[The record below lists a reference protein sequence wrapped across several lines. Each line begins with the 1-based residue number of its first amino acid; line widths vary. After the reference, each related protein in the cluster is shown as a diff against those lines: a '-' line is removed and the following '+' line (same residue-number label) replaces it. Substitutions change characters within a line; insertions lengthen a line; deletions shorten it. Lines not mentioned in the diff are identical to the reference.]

1 MEVLLFSTV
10 SAIAQSLEKKNGYA
24 SLEADYKTA
33 DLTKLV
39 PELSADGVLDLLI
52 GPTTASR
59 TQFTTESLDEG
70 LIRLSVYEQVHA
82 LILSGYSELTGTFA
96 RVIGIVGYE
105 DIRGFHLLD
114 GMNARAVFVA
124 NLEFKA
130 KQYLENVLEVQ
141 PLFKFV
147 LFTAPRTPVL
157 SQKEVGE
164 EQELPCVMLSVVEE
178 PCSCS
183 SKQPS
188 VPTPAPNPSPKKK
201 AKVVKKKVATSST
214 PAVAVAPVLVEVK
227 KEHN

>member
-10 SAIAQSLEKKNGYA
+10 SAIGQSLEKKNGAA

-82 LILSGYSELTGTFA
+82 LILSGYSELTGTFS
-96 RVIGIVGYE
+96 RVIGIVGY
-105 DIRGFHLLD
+105 DDVRGFHLLD
-114 GMNARAVFVA
+114 GMNARAVFVS
-124 NLEFKA
+124 NLELKA

-147 LFTAPRTPVL
+147 VFTAPRTPVL
-157 SQKEVGE
+157 TQKEVVVVE
-164 EQELPCVMLSVVEE
+164 EELPCVILPVEE
-178 PCSCS
+178 PSS
-183 SKQPS
+183 SKQAS
-188 VPTPAPNPSPKKK
+188 IPTPAAPNPSPKKK
-201 AKVVKKKVATSST
+201 AKVVKKKVTTTST
-214 PAVAVAPVLVEVK
+214 PAAAPVLVEVK

>member
-10 SAIAQSLEKKNGYA
+10 SAIGQSLEKKNGYA

-157 SQKEVGE
+157 TQKEVVVVE
-164 EQELPCVMLSVVEE
+164 EELPCVMLSAAAEE
-178 PCSCS
+178 PS
-183 SKQPS
+183 SKQAS
-188 VPTPAPNPSPKKK
+188 VPAPVPNPSPKKK
-201 AKVVKKKVATSST
+201 AKVVKKKVTTST
-214 PAVAVAPVLVEVK
+214 PAVAPVLVEVK

>member
-1 MEVLLFSTV
+1 MLLFSTV
-10 SAIAQSLEKKNGYA
+10 SAIGQSLEKKNGYA

-157 SQKEVGE
+157 TQKEVVVVE
-164 EQELPCVMLSVVEE
+164 EELPCVMLSAAAEE
-178 PCSCS
+178 PS
-183 SKQPS
+183 SKQAS
-188 VPTPAPNPSPKKK
+188 VPAPVPNPSPKKK
-201 AKVVKKKVATSST
+201 AKVVKKKVTTST
-214 PAVAVAPVLVEVK
+214 PAVAPVLVEVK

>member
-1 MEVLLFSTV
+1 MFSTV
-10 SAIAQSLEKKNGYA
+10 SAIGQSLEKKNGYA

-157 SQKEVGE
+157 TQKEVVVVE
-164 EQELPCVMLSVVEE
+164 EELPCVMLSAAAEE
-178 PCSCS
+178 PS
-183 SKQPS
+183 SKQAS
-188 VPTPAPNPSPKKK
+188 VPAPVPNPSPKKK
-201 AKVVKKKVATSST
+201 AKVVKKKVTTST
-214 PAVAVAPVLVEVK
+214 PAVAPVLVEVK